1 MISWTDVNSLQKQK
15 LNLQVKLNE
24 LLKSG
29 SATVD
34 EINELKSEILYLDK
48 QIEKIV
54 GTNEIKR
61 QQELKRKK
69 SGIEQ
74 RNLRNFYEFKDK
86 YKKISKM
93 KIATTR
99 MIASIENLQ
108 RATYERE
115 NIEEQGLVKV
125 KV

>member
-1 MISWTDVNSLQKQK
+1 MISWADVNSLQKQK
-15 LNLQVKLNE
+15 LDLQVKLNE

-29 SATVD
+29 SATAD

-48 QIEKIV
+48 QICKIV
-54 GTNEIKR
+54 GSNEIKR

-69 SGIEQ
+69 SGVEQ

-115 NIEEQGLVKV
+115 DIEEQGLVKV

>member
-1 MISWTDVNSLQKQK
+1 MISWTDVNSLQKRK
-15 LNLQVKLNE
+15 LDLQVNLNQ
-24 LLKSG
+24 LLKSNNA
-29 SATVD
+29 SLD
-34 EINELKSEILYLDK
+34 EVNELKSEILYLDK

-61 QQELKRKK
+61 QKELKRKK

-74 RNLRNFYEFKDK
+74 RNLSNFYEFKDK

-99 MIASIENLQ
+99 MIASIENYQ
-108 RATYERE
+108 KEVYSNNEI
-115 NIEEQGLVKV
+115 IEHGLVKV